1 MDFHNTGLYNLGP
14 DGDYPPGGEGL
25 FEFTGD
31 PADKGK
37 FRVPSLRNVELT
49 APYMHD
55 GSVATLE
62 EVVDHYA
69 AGGRTLDDGPF
80 AGVGGENPNKSSL
93 IRGFAITPEERADVV
108 AFMKSLTDPEFAA
121 AVDGAQAP

>member
-1 MDFHNTGLYNLGP
+1 M
-14 DGDYPPGGEGL
+14 
-25 FEFTGD
+25 
-31 PADKGK
+31 
-37 FRVPSLRNVELT
+37 ELT

-69 AGGRTLDDGPF
+69 AGGRTIDDGPF
-80 AGVGGENPNKSSL
+80 AGVGSKNPNKSPL
-93 IRGFAITPEERADVV
+93 MRGFTITPEEKADVV

-121 AVDGAQAP
+121 VVDGAQAP